1 MPNSEHLKPE
11 REKLMKRYRFKFDAY
26 GESPVYAAT
35 LNAYLKNPRPFLDAG
50 IRLVPKKIR
59 AKKIPARGYFELFLP
74 SMGASQF
81 AKEWKPRAKR

>member
-1 MPNSEHLKPE
+1 MPSEYLKPA

-26 GESPVYAAT
+26 GESPVYATT

-59 AKKIPARGYFELFLP
+59 SKKIPARGYFELFLP
-74 SMGASQF
+74 QYCASQF
-81 AKEWKPRAKR
+81 TKEWTPRAKK